1 MALSWAAPVWHLEAR
16 SASQE
21 AAGTGHVS
29 HQEETVST
37 VRSPLMPRERGSRGV
52 LLGYEK
58 RDCSLLARGK
68 GKPLHFRDV
77 AVTLA

>member
-21 AAGTGHVS
+21 VAGTGNVS

-37 VRSPLMPRERGSRGV
+37 ACPPLMPGEGGSCGA
-52 LLGYEK
+52 LLGFEK
-58 RDCSLLARGK
+58 HDHSLLARGK
-68 GKPLHFRDV
+68 GRPLHFRDV
-77 AVTLA
+77 AVALA